1 MYLIHIIEKIV
12 AENTKL
18 KKVKQMSKNN
28 LQDSFKEFCKK
39 NNFEITNPQIET
51 ISLLDK
57 FIISKKNI
65 LSRMF
70 KTKDKLCFYLF
81 GGVGVGKTMILNY
94 VYDQLNIKKLRIH
107 FNEFMISFHDF
118 KHNNKDKA
126 ANPIKFFVKNLKK
139 KYELVYLDEFQ
150 VTNIVDAMIL
160 GKLFEEI
167 FSEHIKIIIT
177 TNIKLE
183 DLYKD
188 GLQREQ
194 FLPFLSI
201 IKDNSVQHELLI
213 KNDYRTKNLDKSQRI
228 FYPLNVNT
236 SFKINQNFHELTK
249 GKKKE
254 NKIITTKGRTFKIKD
269 FYNGICRL
277 KFNELCD
284 ENIGAED
291 YVNIA
296 QACNHIFIEE
306 IPFFNDEKSNQQLR
320 FITLIDILYE
330 KKIALTLS
338 LADELNLLSSSKKH
352 AGVFKRTQ
360 VDYLK

>member
-1 MYLIHIIEKIV
+1 
-12 AENTKL
+12 
-18 KKVKQMSKNN
+18 
-28 LQDSFKEFCKK
+28 
-39 NNFEITNPQIET
+39 
-51 ISLLDK
+51 
-57 FIISKKNI
+57 
-65 LSRMF
+65 
-70 KTKDKLCFYLF
+70 
-81 GGVGVGKTMILNY
+81 
-94 VYDQLNIKKLRIH
+94 
-107 FNEFMISFHDF
+107 
-118 KHNNKDKA
+118 
-126 ANPIKFFVKNLKK
+126 
-139 KYELVYLDEFQ
+139 
-150 VTNIVDAMIL
+150 MIL

-213 KNDYRTKNLDKSQRI
+213 KDDYRTKNLDKSQRI

-277 KFNELCD
+277 KFDELCD
-284 ENIGAED
+284 VNIGAED

-296 QACNHIFIEE
+296 QSCNHIFIEE
-306 IPFFNDEKSNQQLR
+306 IPFFNDENSNQQLR

-338 LADELNLLSSSKKH
+338 LVDELNLLSTSKKH
-352 AGVFKRTQ
+352 AGVFKRTLSRLFEMTK
-360 VDYLK
+360 VF